1 MSIDM
6 RIRSE
11 ADICPISPG
20 DFFSGQLQA
29 YADGGQ
35 EYIQAWLESNS
46 PEDFT
51 VECGGGTWQLSVREG
66 GLSVA
71 DGVAHSGLH
80 VRMSEEEFSGLINDE
95 YTPITFFTTGDLDIP
110 RGTLE
115 DYLDWWLILRAVVD
129 KRPIHVPGAI
139 ALLAKD
145 GSELNLAR
153 KFSIEDPLEEMRYF
167 LETAGFLHIR
177 AVFSTEEMAA
187 ISRDMDS
194 SQGEYSEGDGKSWW
208 ATTSQGDR
216 RLVRM
221 QAFDQVS
228 DATARLLQ
236 DPRFTRI
243 GEIPGLGHVH
253 NSLEGNQIEA
263 LIKPLN
269 VVQGISDLPWHKDC
283 AQGRHSLECCSLT
296 AGISV
301 TGADK
306 ESGQI
311 CVIAGSH
318 RALIRPSFVRDPMS
332 FGLPVVEVPTSTGD
346 ITIHLSCTHHM
357 AQAPKTRERRVMYA
371 GFRFPTVD
379 VNSSNVARAR
389 LNTAREAAQ
398 HMSDKKR

>member
-6 RIRSE
+6 RIRCE
-11 ADICPISPG
+11 ADIRPVSPAE
-20 DFFSGQLQA
+20 FFSGQLQA
-29 YADGGQ
+29 HASAGQ
-35 EYIQAWLESNS
+35 AFIQPWLESNK
-46 PEDFT
+46 PDDFT
-51 VECGGGTWQLSVREG
+51 VECNGHCWQLSVREG
-66 GLSVA
+66 SLSVTE
-71 DGVAHSGLH
+71 GVAPSGLH
-80 VRMSEEEFSGLINDE
+80 VRMSEDEFSGLINDE

-115 DYLDWWLILRAVVD
+115 DYLDWWLILRAVID
-129 KRPIHVPGAI
+129 KRSMHVPGSI
-139 ALLAKD
+139 ELLAAD
-145 GSELNLAR
+145 GSALDLER
-153 KFSIEDPLEEMRYF
+153 KFSIMDPIEEMREF
-167 LETAGFLHIR
+167 LDVAGFLHIR
-177 AVFSTEEMAA
+177 GVFSAEEMDA
-187 ISRDMDS
+187 ISQDMDS
-194 SQGEYSEGDGKSWW
+194 GQGEYHEGDGKSWW
-208 ATTSQGDR
+208 ATTREGDR

-228 DATARLLQ
+228 GATARLLQ
-236 DPRFTRI
+236 DPRFTRL
-243 GEIPGLGHVH
+243 GEIPGVGHVH
-253 NSLEGNQIEA
+253 NSLEDNHIEA

-296 AGISV
+296 VGISV

-311 CVIAGSH
+311 RVIAGSH
-318 RALIRPSFVRDPMS
+318 RALIWPSLVKDPKA
-332 FGLPVVEVPTSTGD
+332 FGLPVVDVPTSTGD

-357 AQAPKTRERRVMYA
+357 AQAPKTGERRVMYA

-379 VNSSNVARAR
+379 VSSSSAARAR